1 MSFTP
6 IWYTPSVTTN
16 LEPLEKKSH
25 PPFGVTADIAVFTI
39 RDERFQ
45 LLLIERGEIP
55 FLGRLALPGGFLHPD
70 ESAEQAAQRELLEE
84 TALDAE
90 IGHLEQLRTY
100 STPDRDPRE
109 NRVVTVAFWAI
120 LPDLGEVRGGTD
132 AARAL
137 WVPVDE
143 LENDIRVYSGPH
155 GYLAFD
161 HDQIVTDAI
170 ERARAKLEYTT
181 VATHFCRPEFTM
193 TQLRR
198 VYETVWNKELEP
210 ANFRRKVELN
220 NEKMNEG
227 FTERTDR
234 TTRDLDAESSP
245 DEPAAEPFWLAAR
258 SMSSAA
264 MTKALSQETDAQPV
278 FHALASTVSSPEP
291 HWRLDEFDSADSAPP
306 PVADA
311 PPKNSARRGRP
322 AALYTKGDKDDLV
335 QPIWR
340 PRCPLCGELVLDLV
354 DHNCT
359 RLDR

>member
-1 MSFTP
+1 M
-6 IWYTPSVTTN
+6 TTN
-16 LEPLEKKSH
+16 LEHLENKSH

-143 LENDIRVYSGPH
+143 LENDIGCIQAPM
-155 GYLAFD
+155 
-161 HDQIVTDAI
+161 
-170 ERARAKLEYTT
+170 
-181 VATHFCRPEFTM
+181 ATWPST
-193 TQLRR
+193 
-198 VYETVWNKELEP
+198 
-210 ANFRRKVELN
+210 
-220 NEKMNEG
+220 
-227 FTERTDR
+227 
-234 TTRDLDAESSP
+234 TTRSSP
-245 DEPAAEPFWLAAR
+245 TPSNVPAP
-258 SMSSAA
+258 SS
-264 MTKALSQETDAQPV
+264 
-278 FHALASTVSSPEP
+278 STRPSPHTSAGPSS
-291 HWRLDEFDSADSAPP
+291 R
-306 PVADA
+306 
-311 PPKNSARRGRP
+311 
-322 AALYTKGDKDDLV
+322 
-335 QPIWR
+335 
-340 PRCPLCGELVLDLV
+340 
-354 DHNCT
+354 
-359 RLDR
+359 

>member
-1 MSFTP
+1 MIVSVTP
-6 IWYTPSVTTN
+6 IEYTPSVTTN
-16 LEPLEKKSH
+16 LEHLEKKSH

-84 TALDAE
+84 TALDAD

-143 LENDIRVYSGPH
+143 LENDIKVYSGPH

-198 VYETVWNKELEP
+198 VYETVWGQKLEP
-210 ANFRRKVELN
+210 ANFRRKV
-220 NEKMNEG
+220 EKMNEG

-234 TTRDLDAESSP
+234 TTRDLDAESAP
-245 DEPAAEPFWLAAR
+245 DEPAAERLWQAAH

-264 MTKALSQETDAQPV
+264 MSKAPSREAVAQPV
-278 FHALASTVSSPEP
+278 FHALASTMSSPET

-311 PPKNSARRGRP
+311 PPTSSARRGRP
-322 AALYTKGDKDDLV
+322 AALYTKGDKDDLE
-335 QPIWR
+335 QPFRR
-340 PRCPLCGELVLDLV
+340 PR
-354 DHNCT
+354 N
-359 RLDR
+359 